1 MDVVS
6 RVRVSGP
13 LAEFAAGFAFYLA
26 GAGYRPLSAA
36 SQVRVIA
43 VRMLPVITGKSRT
56 GHPGVHL
63 AA

>member
-13 LAEFAAGFAFYLA
+13 LAEFAAGFALYLA

-43 VRMLPVITGKSRT
+43 VRMLPVITGKS
-56 GHPGVHL
+56 
-63 AA
+63 